1 MAVGMLSAAVFGLIA
16 IKMVNWLVKSDKFKI
31 FAYYTLALGI
41 LVTAAGIYEMFT
53 DHALQKIVL
62 TWLQ

>member
-1 MAVGMLSAAVFGLIA
+1 M
-16 IKMVNWLVKSDKFKI
+16 KSDKFKI
-31 FAYYTLALGI
+31 FAYYTLALGT